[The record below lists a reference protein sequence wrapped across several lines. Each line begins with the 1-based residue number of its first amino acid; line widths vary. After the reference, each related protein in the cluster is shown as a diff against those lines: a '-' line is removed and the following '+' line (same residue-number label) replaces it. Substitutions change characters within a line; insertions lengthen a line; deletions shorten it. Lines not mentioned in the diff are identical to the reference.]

1 MISVFGDLLTIAAK
15 LENTHLELFSD
26 GWVHKITKNGSNHFI
41 YGYQF
46 DLNDGVSQQLAA
58 DKCAAYELLNK
69 SGLKAVPHCLVINW
83 VQNKNGNWIRV
94 NQDENHIKNVC
105 QKFTKQYGL
114 PLVTKPVNGTG
125 GDLVSKAESSDE
137 LVIQIRKLLK
147 SQNMAAVSPFLEASA
162 EIRIYMLDNEV
173 LLAYQKN
180 RSTGDWRFNL
190 GKGAKPEIISLVDE
204 TMILNTQNAF
214 KSIGLRLGAVDF
226 LIIKDGPIILE
237 VNSGVMLNNFAA
249 RGLKQKDLAIQIYRK
264 ILQTMSRK

>member
-1 MISVFGDLLTIAAK
+1 
-15 LENTHLELFSD
+15 
-26 GWVHKITKNGSNHFI
+26 
-41 YGYQF
+41 
-46 DLNDGVSQQLAA
+46 
-58 DKCAAYELLNK
+58 
-69 SGLKAVPHCLVINW
+69 
-83 VQNKNGNWIRV
+83 
-94 NQDENHIKNVC
+94 
-105 QKFTKQYGL
+105 
-114 PLVTKPVNGTG
+114 
-125 GDLVSKAESSDE
+125 
-137 LVIQIRKLLK
+137 
-147 SQNMAAVSPFLEASA
+147 MAAVSPFLEASA